1 MTLQRDV
8 GRWPQDGLSV
18 RREARYGDRVV
29 DCFADRPRS
38 LHGLLAA
45 AVARN
50 GAGEAL
56 VDGGLRYSWQDLQ
69 GLSARLAT
77 GLATRGVK
85 RGDRIILFI
94 GNRSEFIIAL
104 FAVTRLGAVFVP
116 VSTRAARP
124 ELAYMANNCGAVGV
138 IHDAELADRVPDAGE
153 VPSLKLR
160 IATAA
165 SPGSELFEAV
175 LADAAEAP
183 VAEVDE
189 EDTAVILYTSGTTG
203 NPKGAMQT
211 HLNLVHGAMVY
222 VHCLGMTGRDR
233 SIVCVPMSHTTGLTA
248 LIGTMTCCAGTMIIM
263 PAFHA
268 RDFLDLAERERMT
281 HTVLVPAMYNL
292 CLLQADFAS
301 RDLSAWRVGAFGG
314 APMPAATISRLAER
328 LPGLGLMNV
337 YGATETAAGVT
348 VMPAAETA
356 AHRDSVGRI
365 VPCAD
370 IRIMDA
376 EGREVPAGETGELW
390 IAGPTVVRGYW
401 NNAAATAENFTGGYW
416 HSGDLGSIDAHG
428 FVRVFDRKKD
438 MINRGG
444 YKIYTAEVENAL
456 SEHLGVVE
464 SAVVG
469 KPCPVLGERVHA
481 FVTLRDTALDAEA
494 LKAFCAE
501 RLSDYKVPETFTLL
515 EAPLPRNANG
525 KVMKRQL
532 RERTDA

>member
-1 MTLQRDV
+1 MGLRLDN
-8 GRWPQDGLSV
+8 GRWTGGRLSV
-18 RREARYGDRVV
+18 RRESHYADRVV
-29 DCFADRPRS
+29 DCIKDRPRS

-50 GAGEAL
+50 ASGEAL
-56 VDGGLRYSWQDLQ
+56 VDGGLRYSWQDLHDLA
-69 GLSARLAT
+69 GRLAT
-77 GLATRGVK
+77 GLAHRGVR
-85 RGDRIILFI
+85 RGDRVILFI
-94 GNRSEFIIAL
+94 GNRSDFILAL
-104 FAVTRLGAVFVP
+104 FAITRLGAVFVP
-116 VSTRAARP
+116 VSTRAAKP
-124 ELAYMANNCGAVGV
+124 ELAYMANNCGAVG
-138 IHDAELADRVPDAGE
+138 IIFDADLADRVPDVKD
-153 VPSLKLR
+153 VPTLKLR
-160 IATAA
+160 MATTA
-165 SPGSELFEAV
+165 SSGAEVLEAV
-175 LADAAEAP
+175 VAEGP
-183 VAEVDE
+183 VAAVVDVDE

-222 VHCLGMTGRDR
+222 VHCLDMTERDR

-263 PAFHA
+263 PAFNV
-268 RDFLDLAERERMT
+268 REFLDLAERERMT
-281 HTVLVPAMYNL
+281 HTVIVPAMYNL
-292 CLLQADFAS
+292 CLLQADFES

-314 APMPAATISRLAER
+314 APMPAATISRLAEK

-348 VMPAAETA
+348 VMPAVDTA

-376 EGREVPAGETGELW
+376 DGREVPAGETGELW
-390 IAGPTVVRGYW
+390 IAGPTVVKGYW
-401 NNAAATAENFTGGYW
+401 NNPAATAENFTGGYW
-416 HSGDLGSIDAHG
+416 HSGDLGSIDVHG

-456 SEHLGVVE
+456 SEHCGVVE

-481 FVTLRDTALDAEA
+481 FVTLREAAVTADA

-532 RERTDA
+532 RDGLDA